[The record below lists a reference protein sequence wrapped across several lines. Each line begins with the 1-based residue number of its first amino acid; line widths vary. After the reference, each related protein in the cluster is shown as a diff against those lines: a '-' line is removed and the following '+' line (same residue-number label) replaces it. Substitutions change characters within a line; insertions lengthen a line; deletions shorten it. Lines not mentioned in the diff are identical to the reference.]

1 MTSNTPFP
9 NSNDPPL
16 KTRLS
21 TKSSFCKQSFICMRI
36 ENYLDI
42 NVFALGLAMK
52 QRLRATRKRPICVLI
67 MSNESLAFD

>member
-1 MTSNTPFP
+1 
-9 NSNDPPL
+9 
-16 KTRLS
+16 
-21 TKSSFCKQSFICMRI
+21 MRI